1 MSPNS
6 VSKNVIQFSS
16 ILLLHILW
24 STNFA
29 ISCCLFLF
37 LVPLQVFGFIQCK
50 CMKTLTIL
58 GSLIP
63 ATNMNNGLTYP
74 GGTGLIQ
81 LYAGNNFT
89 NLHIRLLQWVIKS
102 IRHSLKFIS
111 KTYEKSLFLK
121 ISPALVYYAK
131 CNNFCIVL
139 KLIDYAFRE
148 K

>member
-1 MSPNS
+1 MLLRHLLEGTVHTMDRILFIIKRTTDDITMPWIHMAEPITNELTR
-6 VSKNVIQFSS
+6 VTLKKIIDEGDTGKLPYSS
-16 ILLLHILW
+16 DI
-24 STNFA
+24 
-29 ISCCLFLF
+29 
-37 LVPLQVFGFIQCK
+37 
-50 CMKTLTIL
+50 
-58 GSLIP
+58 
-63 ATNMNNGLTYP
+63 
-74 GGTGLIQ
+74 
-81 LYAGNNFT
+81 
-89 NLHIRLLQWVIKS
+89 QWVIKS